1 MITLTLK
8 TLKTGLDSKTMNS
21 NNLYVMPFKYK
32 NFQGFKK
39 TYISHAVKISFIFI
53 CTAMYLIFVSPK
65 DTLNIYLF

>member
-39 TYISHAVKISFIFI
+39 TY
-53 CTAMYLIFVSPK
+53 
-65 DTLNIYLF
+65 